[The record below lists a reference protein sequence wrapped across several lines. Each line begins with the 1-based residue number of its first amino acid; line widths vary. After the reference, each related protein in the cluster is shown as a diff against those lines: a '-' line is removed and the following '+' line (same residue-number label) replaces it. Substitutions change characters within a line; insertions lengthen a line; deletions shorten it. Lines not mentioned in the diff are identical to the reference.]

1 LYVILVVPL
10 LFGYTIIVKHNK
22 RRCGPIQ
29 INGQALQGKK
39 CNLNQNKQIK
49 TSTTNECFTTKQK
62 KWALQNKNVDAKG
75 EANIKWQ
82 QSTKSKAQ
90 MDIKHNLWCK
100 PQNF

>member
-39 CNLNQNKQIK
+39 MH
-49 TSTTNECFTTKQK
+49 
-62 KWALQNKNVDAKG
+62 
-75 EANIKWQ
+75 
-82 QSTKSKAQ
+82 SKP
-90 MDIKHNLWCK
+90 K
-100 PQNF
+100 